1 MKISPEMLN
10 QNQKIID
17 LEDLEDKNPE
27 WEKEM
32 KRVEESI
39 RELGELQLEGA
50 DTYLS
55 AFAQLKSYPFFPS
68 GSTLVL
74 SIRPPASRHCETI
87 HQSQVYRRQ
96 IAYKSAYGINHV
108 LQFG

>member
-1 MKISPEMLN
+1 MKST
-10 QNQKIID
+10 KIID

-55 AFAQLKSYPFFPS
+55 AFAQLKSYPFFRQAAHWFIH
-68 GSTLVL
+68 STA
-74 SIRPPASRHCETI
+74 SIPT
-87 HQSQVYRRQ
+87 
-96 IAYKSAYGINHV
+96 
-108 LQFG
+108 L

>member
-55 AFAQLKSYPFFPS
+55 ALP
-68 GSTLVL
+68 
-74 SIRPPASRHCETI
+74 
-87 HQSQVYRRQ
+87 
-96 IAYKSAYGINHV
+96 N
-108 LQFG
+108 